1 MNKKYRSII
10 LQICLLL
17 ILSKVCNDFVL
28 SIFWIILHEI
38 SHIIVA
44 GSYGCSFNDFHINI
58 TGVTTSISDV
68 EDLTYEKQLHVY
80 LVGPFF
86 NFIIVA
92 VTYILFQR
100 YNCTIIKESM
110 IINLSLLI
118 FNLLPAYPLDGSRIC
133 EILLT
138 RNNVYRTAKKY
149 IIIAS
154 FIIAVLIMLAGAGI
168 ILFLHKLNISFFLAA
183 AFIFYTAY
191 LEKEKT
197 MYIVMGD
204 IYKKF
209 TRLKKN
215 GYIESRNICV
225 YYQKGLVS
233 VLTLVDK
240 NKYNIFHVLN
250 EDMKLIKIIYE
261 DELLEALKQY
271 GNISLEEYV
280 TMVNEKLK

>member
-1 MNKKYRSII
+1 MNKKYKTII

-17 ILSKVCNDFVL
+17 ILSKVCDNFIL

-38 SHIIVA
+38 SHIVVA

-80 LVGPFF
+80 FVGPFF
-86 NFIIVA
+86 NFIILA
-92 VTYILFQR
+92 ITYILFQK
-100 YNCTIIKESM
+100 YNCTLIKESM
-110 IINLSLLI
+110 IINLSLLL

-138 RNNVYRTAKKY
+138 RKNIYRTAKKY
-149 IIIAS
+149 IIAAS
-154 FIIAVLIMLAGAGI
+154 FVIAALIMLAGAGI
-168 ILFLHKLNISFFLAA
+168 VLFLHKLNISFFLAA

-191 LEKEKT
+191 LENGRT

-204 IYKKF
+204 IYKKV

-225 YYQKGLVS
+225 YYKKGLVF
-233 VLTLVDK
+233 VLTFVDK
-240 NKYNIFHVLN
+240 NRFNIFHVLDEN
-250 EDMKLIKIIYE
+250 MKLVKIIYE
-261 DELLEALKQY
+261 DELIEALKKY
-271 GNISLEEYV
+271 GNISIEEYIKII
-280 TMVNEKLK
+280 NGELK